1 MELIKINTNEK
12 GTQVVNAKELYEF
25 LGLNSAH
32 WKRWYTKNI
41 ETNEFA
47 IENEDWVGFTIRVS
61 GNETKD
67 FALSIDFAKKLAM
80 MSRTEKGEQA
90 RKYFIECEKA
100 AKQPAKQLSR
110 AEILGLAVLELQ
122 NMNEELKQS
131 VEQAN
136 TTIQIQAPKVE
147 YYDKVINSTGT
158 YNTNLIA
165 KELGMSA
172 VTLNKQLK
180 DLGVQYY
187 QNNTWVL
194 TAKYQIRGYTKTK
207 TFTFSAPNGE
217 MKTSMQ
223 TVWTERGRQFIHDLI
238 LKSKE
243 SKAA

>member
-1 MELIKINTNEK
+1 MELIKINTTDK
-12 GTQVVNAKELYEF
+12 GTQAVNAKELYEF
-25 LGLNSAH
+25 LGFDMSN
-32 WKRWYTKNI
+32 WKRWYSKNI
-41 ETNEFA
+41 INNQFA
-47 IENEDWVGFTIRVS
+47 IENEDWMGFVIMTS

-90 RKYFIECEKA
+90 RKYFIECEKT
-100 AKQPAKQLSR
+100 AKQAPKQLTR

-122 NMNEELKQS
+122 NMNEELKSS

-194 TAKYQIRGYTKTK
+194 TAKYQVRGYTKTK
-207 TFTFSAPNGE
+207 TFTFNAPNGE
-217 MKTSMQ
+217 TKTSMQ
-223 TVWTERGRQFIHDLI
+223 TVWTERGREFIHELI
-238 LKSKE
+238 LKSKSE
-243 SKAA
+243 KAA